1 MRNNEKTRTKQG
13 QLHTVHTH
21 PSSSYMFSFLPA
33 WRTTSLRPIDKMGT
47 NSWTSA
53 VTKLP
58 QCSISSGL
66 RSPAVLLR
74 SSSRSSRFPTML
86 LEKHMESNIVPH
98 CTFVQAIS
106 KLQIEFKSFRLHAG
120 SNDVD
125 RWFETINYVILSE
138 ILCTDS
144 MKVTKMHK
152 SKGLTERLHIPSAHF
167 CDSFDLEWP
176 VRRA

>member
-58 QCSISSGL
+58 QCSISSRL

-98 CTFVQAIS
+98 CTVPLYKQFQNC
-106 KLQIEFKSFRLHAG
+106 RLN
-120 SNDVD
+120 SNPFDCMLVLMMWID
-125 RWFETINYVILSE
+125 DLRPLIMSYYL
-138 ILCTDS
+138 
-144 MKVTKMHK
+144 
-152 SKGLTERLHIPSAHF
+152 RF
-167 CDSFDLEWP
+167 C
-176 VRRA
+176 VRTL